1 MNAEPAFVERTKL
14 SLKPRRNCTA
24 GDTSEPKVA
33 VAIIH
38 FGGTQPVVVV
48 LVVTLVVP
56 VVVAVVVVPWMMS
69 VSPTVSVVLPG
80 GPVPIIVTITMVE
93 AAFCATARDSTETV
107 EPPAGGVT
115 GLGAKVPDT
124 PAGNEATARFT

>member
-24 GDTSEPKVA
+24 GEASEPKVA
-33 VAIIH
+33 VAITH
-38 FGGTQPVVVV
+38 FGGCQGPVVV
-48 LVVTLVVP
+48 LVVALVTLVV
-56 VVVAVVVVPWMMS
+56 VAVVVPWMMS

-80 GPVPIIVTITMVE
+80 GPVPMIVMIVMVE
-93 AAFCATARDSTETV
+93 AAFGAIARESTETV

>member
-1 MNAEPAFVERTKL
+1 
-14 SLKPRRNCTA
+14 
-24 GDTSEPKVA
+24 
-33 VAIIH
+33 
-38 FGGTQPVVVV
+38 VV
-48 LVVTLVVP
+48 LVVELVTLVV
-56 VVVAVVVVPWMMS
+56 VAVVVPWMMS

-80 GPVPIIVTITMVE
+80 GPVPMIVMIVMVE
-93 AAFCATARDSTETV
+93 AAFGAIARESTETV